1 MIGRR
6 SMVLVMAAV
15 GVAAMM
21 QACGSPG
28 ANVRPD
34 APTYAGSA
42 NVESC
47 EIVDGRHEPF
57 LVDWRADKR
66 GDLEAALGKS
76 VVVVSY
82 DCKKLRVL
90 SDCRA
95 KGTYSF
101 VGLAEKEQLLR
112 LESAEEVKANLP
124 LSAAKISGS
133 LGGELARGAT
143 LDVAMAIVGKRMS
156 TRPHVIRTELEGD
169 CEGATHFVRS
179 AMVGAFVMR
188 TGTRGAVKVAADLFG
203 GSASAGSSSAESI
216 ENRDGSV
223 EACRT
228 AKPDADTPP
237 AQCAAPLRLELRAIR
252 SEPPTASMVAA
263 AADETPRCPKG
274 LVALE
279 SGKCTLPSAGTT
291 HLCVPEDP
299 ADCGVQCDRGSL
311 TSCSILG
318 RSYMLGRGVPK
329 DLARAKALLGRA
341 CDGDVAQACG
351 RLGEIAF
358 AEKDL
363 ARSKELL
370 DRSCSA
376 GWFTACETLG
386 KITLALPGV
395 MKVDPFALFKRS
407 CNAGDPEGC
416 WGLGS
421 LFSLGLGVRKSDT
434 EAFKYFT
441 RACDGGAR
449 LGCVSVST
457 ALDEGRGTAPDP
469 EAAAKILEGPCERAY
484 FEACRNLG
492 MFYFRG
498 RGVPRDP
505 ARSVKL
511 LDRACEGGDGGGCL
525 LLATQYLTGGSG
537 LKRDEARSNEYFTR
551 ACQLGI
557 EPACMQVQKR
567 P

>member
-1 MIGRR
+1 MRGAR
-6 SMVLVMAAV
+6 SMVLVVAA
-15 GVAAMM
+15 GVATAIVG
-21 QACGSPG
+21 ACGSPG
-28 ANVRPD
+28 SKVRPD
-34 APTYAGSA
+34 APTYAGAA
-42 NVESC
+42 NVQSC
-47 EIVDGRHEPF
+47 ELVEGRHEPF

-76 VVVVSY
+76 VVVVEY

-90 SDCRA
+90 PDCRA
-95 KGTYSF
+95 KGAYSF
-101 VGLAEKEQLLR
+101 VALAEKEQLLR
-112 LESAEEVKANLP
+112 LESAEEIKANLP
-124 LSAAKISGS
+124 LSGAKISGS
-133 LGGELARGAT
+133 LGGELSRGST

-156 TRPHVIRTELEGD
+156 PKPHVLRSELEGE

-179 AMVGAFVMR
+179 AMVGAFAMR
-188 TGTRGAVKVAADLFG
+188 TGTRGAVRVAADLFG
-203 GSASAGSSSAESI
+203 GSASAGSSSAEQI
-216 ENRDGSV
+216 DNRDGSV

-228 AKPDADTPP
+228 VKPDADTPP

-252 SEPPTASMVAA
+252 SEAPTAAA
-263 AADETPRCPKG
+263 LGELADEVPRCPRG
-274 LVALE
+274 LVPVE
-279 SGKCTLPSAGTT
+279 SGKCAVPSAGTT
-291 HLCVPEDP
+291 HLCSPEDP
-299 ADCGVQCDRGSL
+299 ADCGVQCEHGSL

-386 KITLALPGV
+386 KIALAVPGA
-395 MKVDPFALFKRS
+395 KNLDAFSLFKRS
-407 CNAGDPEGC
+407 CNAGDGEGC
-416 WGLGS
+416 WGLGT
-421 LFSLGLGVRKSDT
+421 LFSLGLGVRKSDS
-434 EAFKYFT
+434 EAFTYFT

-449 LGCVSVST
+449 LGCVSLSQ
-457 ALDEGRGTAPDP
+457 ALDEGRGTPPD
-469 EAAAKILEGPCERAY
+469 AAAAARVLEGPCERAY

-492 MFYFRG
+492 MHYFQG

-505 ARSVKL
+505 AKSTKL
-511 LDRACEGGDGGGCL
+511 LERACEGGDGGGCL
-525 LLATQYLTGGSG
+525 LLATQYLSG
-537 LKRDEARSNEYFTR
+537 VNGVKRDEAKSNQYFTR
-551 ACQLGI
+551 ACALGV
-557 EPACMQVQKR
+557 EPACMQVQKK